1 MEDSLLEG
9 ASVEEEAVA
18 VDSKAKVFTTE
29 INYIKNDRIK
39 ESLVN
44 LINLIPDYFFTETA
58 SSTGK
63 YHPSF
68 SQGVGG
74 LVRHTKVAVK
84 IANTLLI
91 NDSIGYKFTRDEK
104 DLIILSLVMH
114 DSVKRGIPEEKY
126 TKVEH
131 PLLASKFIR
140 DNAKNTSLTEEEI
153 NLVCSMISSHM
164 GQWNTDFNGNEV
176 LPKPKTKY
184 ERFVHMCDYLSAQK
198 FMNIN
203 FDENNEIIC

>member
-1 MEDSLLEG
+1 M
-9 ASVEEEAVA
+9 
-18 VDSKAKVFTTE
+18 DSKAKVFTTE

-39 ESLVN
+39 ESLVS
-44 LINLIPDYFFTETA
+44 LINLIPDYFFTEAA

-74 LVRHTKVAVK
+74 LLRHTKVAVK
-84 IANTLLI
+84 IANTLLN
-91 NDSIGYKFTRDEK
+91 NDSIGYKFTSDEK
-104 DLIILSLVMH
+104 DLIILSIVMH

-126 TKVEH
+126 TRFDH
-131 PLLASKFIR
+131 PLLASKLVI
-140 DNAKNTSLTEEEI
+140 DNASKTKLTNEEVK
-153 NLVCSMISSHM
+153 LVSDMISSHM
-164 GQWNTDFNGNEV
+164 GQWNKDFNGNEV

-198 FMNIN
+198 FLDVKFTI
-203 FDENNEIIC
+203 DNEIIC

>member
-1 MEDSLLEG
+1 M
-9 ASVEEEAVA
+9 
-18 VDSKAKVFTTE
+18 DSKAKVFTTE

-39 ESLVN
+39 ESLVS
-44 LINLIPDYFFTETA
+44 LINLIPDYFFTEAA

-74 LVRHTKVAVK
+74 LVRHTKAAAK
-84 IANTLLI
+84 IGNTLLN

-104 DLIILSLVMH
+104 DLIILSIVMH
-114 DSVKRGIPEEKY
+114 DTVKRGIPEERY

-131 PLLASKFIR
+131 PLLASKLIR

-184 ERFVHMCDYLSAQK
+184 ERFVHMCDYLATQK